1 MKSPHI
7 LRAGNPRRIRDNLV
21 GVVDQLALDAIE
33 EALCENVRQLY
44 ALARRH
50 YTFARRLNAPDWRHC
65 VSRSYYS
72 AYAAARA
79 VRLYVRGDYS
89 TDVKD
94 HQKFGELPDDFP
106 SRDRFANK
114 LSVLRE
120 DRNLCDY
127 DHTARASDLVLGR
140 AESLAVAAE
149 FLDSTRTYLRRKDLG
164 L

>member
-1 MKSPHI
+1 M
-7 LRAGNPRRIRDNLV
+7 NLV
-21 GVVDQLALDAIE
+21 GVVNQPALDAIE

-44 ALARRH
+44 SLARRH

-72 AYAAARA
+72 AYTASRS
-79 VRLYVRGDYS
+79 VRLYVSGHYS

-94 HQKFGELPDDFP
+94 HHKFDELPEDFP
-106 SRDRFANK
+106 SKDRFANK

-127 DHTARASDLVLGR
+127 DHTARASDLVLGT
-140 AESLAVAAE
+140 AESLALASE
-149 FLDSTRTYLRRKDLG
+149 FLDKAMKYLRQNGLG
-164 L
+164 P